1 MKSPSPAS
9 DNDPKSRA
17 GFPPALADMSV
28 SAASPIAMNE
38 QIGAFLR
45 DAISNGTLAP
55 DTLLPTSRELAVALG
70 VGRNTV
76 VAAYSRLVAEGFL
89 VAKVRRGTRVASIHK
104 PIERPRTIASSPVQ
118 NQTVQS
124 RTQPRFERFE
134 TNGPVEIG
142 FAARRLLEHPATMQ
156 EGLLPFA
163 LGEPDPTFFPR
174 TVIGRLL
181 AEGMRTASLDAV
193 TLGQAELA
201 RFQGAVAARVRQ
213 SRGVVCEPEQ
223 VIPTNGLEGAVDLV
237 ARLLIDPGHVVQIED
252 PSQDFIRA
260 AFRGAGAR
268 LIALPSDTNG
278 AAIGQVGG
286 PPPRLIVVSPCI
298 SFPLGTQMSAQR
310 QQEIARFAGETGA
323 IVFENDVAGELLYRG
338 SPIAALQASDPERV
352 IYYGGLKNLVG
363 PHMNTGYLIVPRGLV
378 DPLVALVR
386 RTGAWPEPLTLSA
399 LASFIEDG
407 HCAMHR
413 KRVRGAYA
421 ERLRL
426 IVDACRRQ
434 IPLATIVEPLGGLHL
449 TLRLPEWID
458 DIAVAETAAAR
469 GLRPTPLSRFYAN
482 PHGVSGLVLGIGPVP
497 ERAIDT
503 LVEKLAEIVVH
514 STRDIAQESALRRS
528 A

>member
-1 MKSPSPAS
+1 MKPASSLS

-38 QIGAFLR
+38 QIGAYLR

-76 VAAYSRLVAEGFL
+76 VAAYSRLVADGFL

-104 PIERPRTIASSPVQ
+104 PVERPRTIASSPARSQ
-118 NQTVQS
+118 SVQS
-124 RTQPRFERFE
+124 EPFPRFDMQ
-134 TNGPVEIG
+134 GAVEIG
-142 FAARRLLEHPATMQ
+142 FAARRLLEHPALLQ
-156 EGLLPFA
+156 EGTLPFA
-163 LGEPDPTFFPR
+163 LGEPDPSFFPR

-181 AEGMRTASLDAV
+181 AEGMRTAALES
-193 TLGQAELA
+193 TPLGQAELA
-201 RFQGAVAARVRQ
+201 RFQSAVAARVRQ

-223 VIPTNGLEGAVDLV
+223 VIPTNGLEGAADLV

-268 LIALPSDTNG
+268 LLPLPNDAQG
-278 AAIGQVGG
+278 AVVGQAGG
-286 PPPRLIVVSPCI
+286 PPPRLIVVSPCV
-298 SFPLGTQMSAQR
+298 SFPLGAQMPTQRLQD
-310 QQEIARFAGETGA
+310 IAVYAGQTGA
-323 IVFENDVAGELLYRG
+323 IVFENDAAGELLYRG
-338 SPIAALQASDPERV
+338 APNAALQASDPERV
-352 IYYGGLKNLVG
+352 IYYGSLKNLVG
-363 PHMNTGYLIVPRGLV
+363 PHMNTGYLVVPRGLV
-378 DPLVALVR
+378 APLVALIR

-434 IPLATIVEPLGGLHL
+434 IPLAAIVEPLGGLHL
-449 TLRLPEWID
+449 TLRLPTWVD
-458 DIAVAETAAAR
+458 DVAICDAAVAR
-469 GLRPTPLSRFYAN
+469 GLRPAPLSRFYAN
-482 PHGVSGLVLGIGPVP
+482 PQSVSGVVLGIGTVP
-497 ERAIDT
+497 ERAIDA
-503 LVEKLAEIVVH
+503 LVEKLAEVVVQV
-514 STRDIAQESALRRS
+514 TRDGTHETALRRT